1 MFDSARTPSCKG
13 DAPSRSS
20 ADAGAIRILSWNLL
34 RQTGAGIED
43 IAALIAANRPDL
55 VLMQEATAKID
66 ALPAEIG
73 GHYVRQSLP
82 GRVHGL
88 AAWSPKPLAEPKV
101 LPLPHA
107 KTKGAGYPRI
117 AQILDFG
124 GAEIAN
130 VHLSH
135 GQLMLRRQLEHIAQT
150 VNGHSAVI
158 GDFNAVGKTELAG
171 FRDVGPRQ
179 PTHLAKGML
188 PFRLDRCLVRG
199 LACLDAKAL
208 RRGRSDHRPLLIDLA
223 PN

>member
-1 MFDSARTPSCKG
+1 MFDYTCPPANKNGTTF
-13 DAPSRSS
+13 SS
-20 ADAGAIRILSWNLL
+20 SPEAGAIRILSWNLL
-34 RQTGAGIED
+34 RQTGAGVED
-43 IAALIAANRPDL
+43 IAALVVANRPDL
-55 VLMQEATAKID
+55 LLMQEATAEID

-73 GHYVRQSLP
+73 GHYVRQPLP

-88 AAWSPKPLAEPKV
+88 AAWSPYPLAEPKV

-107 KTKGAGYPRI
+107 KTKGAGYPRV
-117 AQILDFG
+117 AQILIFA

-135 GQLMLRRQLEHIAQT
+135 GQLMLRRQLEHIAST
-150 VNGHSAVI
+150 VNGHSAVV

-179 PTHLAKGML
+179 PTHLAKGVL

-199 LACLDAKAL
+199 LACLDTKAL
-208 RRGRSDHRPLLIDLA
+208 RRGRSDHRPILIDLLTS
-223 PN
+223 